1 MQSLIKFLWPISN
14 IDKVVS
20 FGGGDGLHEMG
31 EAGLARTFDTI
42 KETTGLDLVGL
53 INETMATK
61 QGNKEIVQAI
71 ESKHDDVQP
80 VIVAEEK

>member
-1 MQSLIKFLWPISN
+1 
-14 IDKVVS
+14 
-20 FGGGDGLHEMG
+20 MG

-71 ESKHDDVQP
+71 ESKRDDVPP